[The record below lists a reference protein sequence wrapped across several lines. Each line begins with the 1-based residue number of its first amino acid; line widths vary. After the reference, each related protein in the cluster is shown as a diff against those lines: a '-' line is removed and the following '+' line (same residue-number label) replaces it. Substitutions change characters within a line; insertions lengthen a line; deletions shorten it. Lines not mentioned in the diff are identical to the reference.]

1 METISPEELRK
12 LLCRDKPS
20 DKVRAPKINL
30 DDSLIL
36 EKLIKKWNN
45 DFTSMARDIKLN
57 RMQWTAKQIEK
68 KY

>member
-1 METISPEELRK
+1 MRK
-12 LLCRDKPS
+12 LLGGDA

-36 EKLIKKWNN
+36 EKLIKKWNI

-57 RMQWTAKQIEK
+57 RMQWTAKQI
-68 KY
+68 